1 MRGVLLLAL
10 ILTGCSTTQ
19 PVPVKPKFPEA
30 AQSLKS
36 PCSDLI
42 EIPLETT
49 KLSEAISVIA
59 QNYGMYHE
67 CKLKVELW
75 NEWYTEQKKIYDE
88 VK

>member
-1 MRGVLLLAL
+1 MRGVLLATL
-10 ILTGCSTTQ
+10 ILAGCSTTQ

-30 AQSLKS
+30 VPSLKT
-36 PCSDLI
+36 PCSELK

-67 CKLKVELW
+67 CKLKVDAW
-75 NEWYTEQKKIYDE
+75 SEWYTEQKKIYDE